1 MEQETPV
8 FQLTKSTS
16 KAHLDLVST
25 LPANFGS
32 GDAALLPDSSVE
44 LSLAQVAE
52 SYWQNIPFQVRVA
65 RSPMVA
71 VAGSGRDPLV
81 VATGEVYSVHLVRK
95 MGIVT
100 AQHCGKELKIPINTS
115 AKFGLVN
122 EDEVTLY
129 ETVEEIL
136 NGKTLPKMVAVR
148 RRSTTSDDSLRRN
161 DVLYL
166 KEAVK
171 GKFGR
176 SKVALRVFC
185 LTSHKEIILP
195 KSCDAHFTTDP
206 YHTQFYLSD
215 LTDNNID
222 YTPCT
227 AHIYPTKGSA
237 LTRSLPSTSLTIT
250 QQSTRTSLIVS
261 LFDDNQTPTQ
271 KQKNFIDMPTDMNVI
286 VSIVSTE
293 QTDRIHERIR
303 EETQYL
309 VADYN
314 LSRLQCLD
322 VISRNQYTTES
333 PLLTEVREE
342 RSKREMEE
350 ALQGATEPPFPR
362 QGLSSSSSTAAQPL
376 KPLKPPKVSTLH
388 QGRGW
393 NMI

>member
-1 MEQETPV
+1 MDQDTPI

-16 KAHLDLVST
+16 KAHLDLMST
-25 LPANFGS
+25 LSANFTS
-32 GDAALLPDSSVE
+32 GDAALLPDSSAE

-52 SYWQNIPFQVRVA
+52 SYSQSVPFQIRVA
-65 RSPMVA
+65 QSSMVD
-71 VAGSGRDPLV
+71 VPRHGRDPLV

-115 AKFGLVN
+115 AKFGLVT
-122 EDEVTLY
+122 EEEVTLY
-129 ETVEEIL
+129 DTVEEIL
-136 NGKTLPKMVAVR
+136 NAKTLPKMVAVR
-148 RRSTTSDDSLRRN
+148 RRSTSSDDVLRRN

-176 SKVALRVFC
+176 SKVALRAFC
-185 LTSHKEIILP
+185 LTSHKEIVLS

-222 YTPCT
+222 FTPCT
-227 AHIYPTKGSA
+227 AHIYPIKGSV

-250 QQSTRTSLIVS
+250 RQSTRTSLIVS
-261 LFDDNQTPTQ
+261 LFDNNRNSTQ

-286 VSIVSTE
+286 VSIVTME

-309 VADYN
+309 VADYS

-322 VISRNQYTTES
+322 VISRNQYTTEA

-342 RSKREMEE
+342 RTKREMEE
-350 ALQGATEPPFPR
+350 VLQGATEAPVPR
-362 QGLSSSSSTAAQPL
+362 QGPKSNSNTSNTVVQSF
-376 KPLKPPKVSTLH
+376 KPLKLPKVSTYNY
-388 QGRGW
+388 Q
-393 NMI
+393 